1 MVTLKSAI
9 IKPIVLVGMM
19 GTGKSTIGRKLANK
33 LNLQFYDSDKIIE
46 ERQGLSVR
54 DIHDFRG
61 EEFFQNL
68 ELEVITEVLKYGV
81 IVLSTGGE
89 SFLIEEVR
97 KTIKERA
104 TSIWLDTSADV
115 IHERV
120 SRRNTR
126 PLLDGN
132 NKIEHIEQMLDERNN
147 FYSESDIRVE
157 TGNMEAHFVVDSILS
172 KLKKYFGE

>member
-1 MVTLKSAI
+1 MKSNI

-54 DIHDFRG
+54 DIHDYRG
-61 EEFFQNL
+61 EDYFKNL
-68 ELEVITEVLKYGV
+68 EVEVISEVLKYGV
-81 IVLSTGGE
+81 VILSTGGE
-89 SFLIEEVR
+89 SFLTEEVR
-97 KTIKERA
+97 EIVKKSA
-104 TSIWLDTSADV
+104 VSIWLDTTPEV

-126 PLLDGN
+126 PLIDGN
-132 NKIEHIEQMLDERNN
+132 NRVEHIEQMIDERNS
-147 FYSESDIRVE
+147 FYKESDIRIE
-157 TGNMEAHFVVDSILS
+157 TGNMEAHFVVDSILV
-172 KLKKYFGE
+172 KLKKHFDEQQ